1 MTDYQTPCYKS
12 SEVARAAGISHVTF
26 RSYFRR
32 GYFRVLG
39 DAQKANTNG
48 LPNLFSLR
56 EAIGFAVAARLIDAG
71 VHPKSAWQV
80 GAVQVAHTGDSARLP
95 GRLFDLRERGET
107 LVVYWPDTDEGKVI
121 AADDVKSIYDLGL
134 GATEGRQEAAI
145 VVSLNTVEKRVFLAL
160 GVEHRPPASN

>member
-1 MTDYQTPCYKS
+1 MIDYLTPRYKS

-39 DAQKANTNG
+39 DAQKADTNG

-56 EAIGFAVAARLIDAG
+56 ETIGFAVAAHLIDAG
-71 VHPKSAWQV
+71 VHPKSAWQI
-80 GAVQVAHTGDSARLP
+80 GAVQIAHTGDDTRLP

-107 LVVYWPDTDEGKVI
+107 LVVYWPDADKGRVL
-121 AADDVKSIYDLGL
+121 AADDVKSIYDLGM
-134 GATEGRQEAAI
+134 GATQGLHESAV
-145 VVSLNTVEKRVFLAL
+145 VVSLNGVERRVFLAL
-160 GVEHRPPASN
+160 GIKA